1 MNFNGVLEQFVFVYL
16 AMRFIMVSKKDDI
29 VTTES
34 NSNKGEIKEL
44 LQIKRMRN
52 PGLSH
57 PFQKTV
63 PISDAFH
70 NIIPIFIK
78 RL

>member
-1 MNFNGVLEQFVFVYL
+1 
-16 AMRFIMVSKKDDI
+16 MVSKKDDI

-52 PGLSH
+52 PGLRH

-70 NIIPIFIK
+70 NIILFLWKNVCSYLYLNKISHI
-78 RL
+78 L